1 MPATQNSSSG
11 SREERSSHFRSSAS
25 DAGAST
31 SMNANADGG
40 ARGGGVPSIS
50 ISVSSAASAG
60 KSGAAG
66 ANAAKSQ
73 AAAAAAQQATSL
85 APPGANHPPPA
96 PLLKTK
102 APSVNAIPTIRRDRR
117 ASSSHFFL
125 TANRELVKLAP
136 LKARCVALRSGALC
150 WPPLL
155 SSLLTRALTCTRTHF
170 YKYASRVESRRD
182 APLRALIVCSSHVSA
197 LDSSAPLIL
206 TYSIPRICLLFSFS
220 PSPPLFSSI
229 SDSDSDY
236 VAFSSTRTFS
246 ASENPFHWNGVRRVE
261 NVRVA
266 DYWGPIGGALQ
277 LWPTSSSR
285 RCSDGS
291 GS

>member
-25 DAGAST
+25 DAGTSS

-50 ISVSSAASAG
+50 ISVSSAAAAG
-60 KSGAAG
+60 KSGAAA

-73 AAAAAAQQATSL
+73 AAAAAAAAAQQATSL

-102 APSVNAIPTIRRDRR
+102 APNVNAIPTIRRDRR

-136 LKARCVALRSGALC
+136 LKARSVALRFVSFRCTLPASSPLC
-150 WPPLL
+150 
-155 SSLLTRALTCTRTHF
+155 
-170 YKYASRVESRRD
+170 
-182 APLRALIVCSSHVSA
+182 
-197 LDSSAPLIL
+197 
-206 TYSIPRICLLFSFS
+206 
-220 PSPPLFSSI
+220 
-229 SDSDSDY
+229 
-236 VAFSSTRTFS
+236 
-246 ASENPFHWNGVRRVE
+246 
-261 NVRVA
+261 
-266 DYWGPIGGALQ
+266 
-277 LWPTSSSR
+277 
-285 RCSDGS
+285 
-291 GS
+291 